1 MSYKKPKIVI
11 IGAGFAGLR
20 AVANLAKVDAEV
32 LLIDRNNYHTFVPLL
47 YQVATGFIPPKTVA
61 YPLKKYLSSCNN
73 ARFCQAEVLAIDF
86 KRKFITT
93 DRENINYDYLVIATG
108 SKTKFLGVDG
118 APKYTYPLRT
128 LNDAVALRDRIL
140 SNIERAVTCND
151 WDRRQ
156 QLLTFTIVGGGA
168 TGVELAGA
176 LQELTQAILTQEYTE
191 LDPKQVRIILIHSK
205 QRLLADFPKHLGD
218 YTGRQLRRRGVKI
231 HFQTRVRSVM
241 PGAVELDEGTI
252 IETATI
258 IWTAGVEANLPSDAD
273 KISTAKREQ
282 VCVRSTLQL
291 LDYPEVYAVGDVA
304 YVEHD
309 GKPLLGIAPE
319 ALQQGTAVASNLKRQ
334 LQKLSPKPFNYFNKG
349 TAAIIARNAGVA
361 YLLGRIPLKGW
372 FAWLLWLA
380 IHLYYLP
387 GLSNRL
393 IVLKS
398 WIEDY
403 FTGKRNLSPT
413 VSQSNKLS
421 SDYAESQ
428 KSPSY
433 NK

>member
-20 AVANLAKVDAEV
+20 VVANLAKVDAEV
-32 LLIDRNNYHTFVPLL
+32 LLIDRNSYHTFVPLL

-73 ARFCQAEVLAIDF
+73 ARFFQAEVLAIDF

-140 SNIERAVTCND
+140 NNIERAVTCND

-191 LDPKQVRIILIHSK
+191 LDPKQIRIILIHSQ

-218 YTGRQLRRRGVKI
+218 YTGKQLRRRGVKI

-241 PGAVELDEGTI
+241 PGAVELDDGTI

-258 IWTAGVEANLPSDAD
+258 IWTAGVEANLPSDSD
-273 KISTAKREQ
+273 RISTAKSEQ

-304 YVEHD
+304 YVEQD

-319 ALQQGTAVASNLKRQ
+319 ALQQGTAVANNLKRQ
-334 LQKLSPKPFNYFNKG
+334 FRGLPPKPFNYFNKG

-361 YLLGRIPLKGW
+361 YLFGRIPLQGW

-387 GLSNRL
+387 GLSHRL
-393 IVLKS
+393 IVFKS

-403 FTGKRNLSPT
+403 FTGKRDISPL